1 MYYNLAVVTLQ
12 SLTLPYLDSEDKS
25 RDQTNSDTNMKF
37 TIHKGMSTIDLWPYF
52 PSLNL
57 SVICP
62 LVYSQYK
69 LSIFKYQLYQL
80 FLTCLP
86 SYTCITLQKLLKRC
100 AVI

>member
-57 SVICP
+57 FVCP
-62 LVYSQYK
+62 CTRTV
-69 LSIFKYQLYQL
+69 
-80 FLTCLP
+80 TC
-86 SYTCITLQKLLKRC
+86 S
-100 AVI
+100 